1 MSVSEGRDLMRQEVI
16 DANQA
21 AARSLVAGYKDI
33 MVHLDGTPEDENRL
47 AHTEALAGVFSAHL
61 TGVYTNRL
69 PDIAV
74 YSSPVSMMA
83 YVELENQLRADGE
96 IVRKRLA
103 QRFQQLG
110 VSNEL
115 RKIEAMP
122 TEMRRA
128 VATEARWADLFV
140 TSCPRGVA
148 GKWSSVVEE
157 ALFAGGHGV
166 LLIPEGVKL
175 REAIRTIV
183 IGWVDAPEAAR
194 AVAEAL
200 PLLRLATSTHVVCVD
215 ESAPSVAAIEL
226 SDIAAHLV
234 RHGVTTN
241 VSSISDAPYDAAAAI
256 LAEASRVSADL
267 IVTGAYGHSRLREWI
282 FGGATHDLIAQS
294 EIPLLMAH

>member
-1 MSVSEGRDLMRQEVI
+1 MRQDVV
-16 DANQA
+16 DPKQTA
-21 AARSLVAGYKDI
+21 AQSLVAGYKDI
-33 MVHLDGTPEDENRL
+33 IAHLDGTPEDEIRL
-47 AHTEALAGVFSAHL
+47 AHAEALAGVFNAHL

-69 PDIAV
+69 PDIAD
-74 YSSPVSMMA
+74 YSSPVSVMA

-96 IVRKRLA
+96 ITRNRLA

-140 TSCPRGVA
+140 ASHPRGAA
-148 GKWSSVVEE
+148 GKWSSAIEE
-157 ALFAGGHGV
+157 VLFEGGHGV
-166 LLIPEGVKL
+166 LLIPEGVRP

-183 IGWVDAPEAAR
+183 VGWINAREAAR

-200 PLLRLATSTHVVCVD
+200 PLLRLATSTHVVCVY
-215 ESAPSVAAIEL
+215 EGAASTGGAIEL
-226 SDIAAHLV
+226 SDIAAHLD

-241 VSSISDAPYDAAAAI
+241 VRAISTAPHDAAAAI
-256 LAEASRVSADL
+256 LAEARRVSADL

-282 FGGATHDLIAQS
+282 FGGATRELIAQS
-294 EIPLLMAH
+294 DIPLLMAR